1 MTSTIDSERDRC
13 VALQAA
19 FFENRS
25 LIIAANRGPVTFQTA
40 SDGSR
45 TFTRGSGGLVTALI
59 GLAQQVG
66 STWVACGRTEEDLE
80 WERGE
85 VALSHDADTFRVHF
99 LSPEP
104 EAYDGYYNVIA
115 NPLLWFLQ
123 HSMWDIPRAPVIDQ
137 ATWIAWED
145 GYKKINSLFA
155 EAICSI
161 SKDAQRRPLVMLQDY
176 HLYLTPRMVRNQL
189 PPKQR
194 PALTHFTHI
203 PWPGPDYWSILPP
216 AMRTAILEGLLGADM
231 LGFQTHDDALNF
243 MRTCQRYL
251 KRVGVKYRHQR
262 VWYRNHATH
271 VRAFPISIDVDT
283 LKNQASSEIVATYR
297 QEIEGLLGDRQLIL
311 RIDRIE
317 PSKNI
322 IRGFQA
328 FQEMLNL
335 YPEHQEKVLFLA
347 ILVPSRTEVK
357 EYQDYLSDVM
367 AQVGRINAALATA
380 DWEPVRLVVGEKYER
395 ALAAM
400 QRYDVL
406 LVNSIA
412 DGMNLVAK
420 EGPIV
425 NKGDGQLVLSERTGA
440 REQLESAALVIS
452 PCDIN
457 ATANALHEALIMPIE
472 KRRQLAN
479 ELREVAEAQDINWWL
494 CEQIKAIV
502 QLQL

>member
-1 MTSTIDSERDRC
+1 
-13 VALQAA
+13 
-19 FFENRS
+19 
-25 LIIAANRGPVTFQTA
+25 
-40 SDGSR
+40 
-45 TFTRGSGGLVTALI
+45 
-59 GLAQQVG
+59 
-66 STWVACGRTEEDLE
+66 
-80 WERGE
+80 
-85 VALSHDADTFRVHF
+85 
-99 LSPEP
+99 
-104 EAYDGYYNVIA
+104 
-115 NPLLWFLQ
+115 
-123 HSMWDIPRAPVIDQ
+123 
-137 ATWIAWED
+137 
-145 GYKKINSLFA
+145 
-155 EAICSI
+155 
-161 SKDAQRRPLVMLQDY
+161 
-176 HLYLTPRMVRNQL
+176 
-189 PPKQR
+189 
-194 PALTHFTHI
+194 
-203 PWPGPDYWSILPP
+203 
-216 AMRTAILEGLLGADM
+216 
-231 LGFQTHDDALNF
+231 
-243 MRTCQRYL
+243 
-251 KRVGVKYRHQR
+251 
-262 VWYRNHATH
+262 
-271 VRAFPISIDVDT
+271 VDT